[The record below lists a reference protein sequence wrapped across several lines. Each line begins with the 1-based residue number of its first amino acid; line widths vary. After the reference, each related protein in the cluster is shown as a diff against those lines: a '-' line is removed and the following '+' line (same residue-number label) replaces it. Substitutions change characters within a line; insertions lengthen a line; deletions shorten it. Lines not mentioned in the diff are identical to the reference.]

1 MNAPFS
7 AVFRTLNGTAASL
20 SALHETLRCMEAET
34 RTALRLNDQN
44 KERRVCAVQDATDE
58 LLEDFAHECDT
69 LKGDAESLLSA
80 AEIAMN
86 DILDPHFHR
95 MQPQYFSAAMQKP
108 YNTANVCAE
117 ALIARMQKALSA
129 IQAGAKKIK
138 NAFLLPDAA
147 GLIGS
152 VSPDF
157 RKSLYMPI
165 LDTYAH
171 MCRCAEAIE
180 NAPAFT
186 EKTARAHAV
195 CTRKTRQIEAEC
207 TNRRAE
213 ILQKLKADTEAAIT
227 RTNAV
232 LCTPPSAA
240 IFAENA
246 GHAPLFLGTLRIAL
260 PSGKMFI
267 APLTCTKLDRSVLLL
282 TDNTAPHALFCSL
295 ALDLLKSDPAAVVH
309 LADPA
314 HCGNAYKD
322 VFAAFTPSG
331 RAEIWCSAQDFT
343 RGIEALCRAAAEN
356 APNAMHYVFIEN
368 MEQNIPEQ
376 MLEDLI
382 RLMRANTCVRVLVSV
397 RKAISLPHGFQQ
409 KFPALVQN
417 AACCTAKSSG
427 IYISEDVFTVPP
439 EDLPAR
445 RAAALS
451 AVTAQVKKA
460 AVLPLNAR
468 LPHAEGWQ
476 KKSSEAGISL
486 PIGQSDVT
494 RQPVTLAFTEEKPYA
509 LVIGDVN
516 SGKSAL
522 LHTVALQI
530 FANYTPD
537 EVKLA
542 IADFKEGAEFAL
554 YGASRLPAVEAVV
567 ENDDP
572 DCAASFLRYYVS
584 ELHRRQTCFTTL
596 SAETGRLIRKYETYR
611 AVQRETGALSEILP
625 RILLMIDEYQ
635 SLFEGNT
642 ETAALLSELVRKG
655 RTYGVHL
662 IMASQRGVSESA
674 RNTFT
679 AELKDH
685 FSTRLVF
692 RCPPA
697 AARRLFIDRA
707 VDTGRENTGIAAAVL
722 LKTGHALL
730 NDEAGQTERA
740 TVSVQCFYAGD
751 DLIGRMCSLLP
762 RVNGT
767 GETAWLRYNAA
778 SRAAP
783 SALPHGEVTFGD
795 SVCLHKDR
803 AASDADSLKDDGLVS
818 FTPNGTHILCTGSD
832 LRVPAS
838 VLCSAARFAEQEG
851 LSLHIFCAESHP
863 LLRLCPETATVYTTL
878 AAQREALSRQ
888 LREGQNRA
896 VNVFLEMSAEKE
908 FTQPLGTL
916 RPSADAALLKNAV
929 AHSRLS
935 VVFERRCKIVRS
947 ELPQLLALAP
957 IHITA
962 VGDNENLR
970 AALPDTARITA
981 TAFDVP
987 QKDSIHAYY
996 CNRDTEKW
1004 GKIVLF
1010 QPFSP
1015 CQGHL
1020 FKSP

>member
-20 SALHETLRCMEAET
+20 SALHETLRRMEAET

-58 LLEDFAHECDT
+58 LLEDFAHEYDT

-165 LDTYAH
+165 LDAYAH
-171 MCRCAEAIE
+171 MRRCAEAIE

-246 GHAPLFLGTLRIAL
+246 GHAPLFLGTLRLAL
-260 PSGKMFI
+260 PSGKMFT
-267 APLTCTKLDRSVLLL
+267 APLTCTKLDRSVLFL

-295 ALDLLKSDPAAVVH
+295 ALDLLKSDHAAVVH

-356 APNAMHYVFIEN
+356 TPNSMHYVFIEN

-376 MLEDLI
+376 TLEDLI

-417 AACCTAKSSG
+417 AACCTAKNDG

-468 LPHAEGWQ
+468 LPHVEGWQ
-476 KKSSEAGISL
+476 KKSSEAGIFL

-530 FANYTPD
+530 FANYTPG

-584 ELHRRQTCFTTL
+584 ELHRRQTCFTAL

-611 AVQRETGALSEILP
+611 AVQRETGAVSEILP

-642 ETAALLSELVRKG
+642 ETAALLS
-655 RTYGVHL
+655 
-662 IMASQRGVSESA
+662 
-674 RNTFT
+674 
-679 AELKDH
+679 
-685 FSTRLVF
+685 
-692 RCPPA
+692 
-697 AARRLFIDRA
+697 
-707 VDTGRENTGIAAAVL
+707 
-722 LKTGHALL
+722 
-730 NDEAGQTERA
+730 DEAGQTERA

-783 SALPHGEVTFGD
+783 SALSHGEVTFGD

-851 LSLHIFCAESHP
+851 LSLHIFCVESHP

-962 VGDNENLR
+962 VGDSENLR

-981 TAFDVP
+981 TAFDVL

-1004 GKIVLF
+1004 GKVVLF
-1010 QPFSP
+1010 QPFFP

>member
-20 SALHETLRCMEAET
+20 SALHETLRRMEAET

-58 LLEDFAHECDT
+58 LLEDFAHEYDT

-157 RKSLYMPI
+157 RKSIYMPI
-165 LDTYAH
+165 LDAYAH
-171 MCRCAEAIE
+171 MRRCAEAIE

-186 EKTARAHAV
+186 EKTTRAHAV

-246 GHAPLFLGTLRIAL
+246 GHAPLSLGTLRLAL
-260 PSGKMFI
+260 PSGKMFT
-267 APLTCTKLDRSVLLL
+267 APLTCTKLDCSVLFL

-331 RAEIWCSAQDFT
+331 RAEIWYSAQDFT

-356 APNAMHYVFIEN
+356 TPNSMHYVFIEN

-376 MLEDLI
+376 TLEDLI

-397 RKAISLPHGFQQ
+397 RKATSLPHGFQQ

-417 AACCTAKSSG
+417 
-427 IYISEDVFTVPP
+427 
-439 EDLPAR
+439 
-445 RAAALS
+445 
-451 AVTAQVKKA
+451 A

-476 KKSSEAGISL
+476 KKSSEAGIFL

-584 ELHRRQTCFTTL
+584 ELHRRQSCFTAL

-635 SLFEGNT
+635 SLFESNT
-642 ETAALLSELVRKG
+642 ETATLLSELVRKG

-697 AARRLFIDRA
+697 AARRLFSDRA
-707 VDTGRENTGIAAAVL
+707 VDTGRENTGITAAVL

-730 NDEAGQTERA
+730 NDEAGQTERV

-751 DLIGRMCSLLP
+751 NLIGRMCSLLP

-935 VVFERRCKIVRS
+935 VVFERRYKIVRS

-962 VGDNENLR
+962 VGDSENLR
-970 AALPDTARITA
+970 AALPDTAHITA

>member
-20 SALHETLRCMEAET
+20 SALHETLRRMEAET
-34 RTALRLNDQN
+34 RTALRLIDQN
-44 KERRVCAVQDATDE
+44 RERRVCAVQDATDE
-58 LLEDFAHECDT
+58 LLEDFAHEHDT
-69 LKGDAESLLSA
+69 LKGDAESLISA

-165 LDTYAH
+165 LDAYAH
-171 MCRCAEAIE
+171 MRRCAEAIE

-246 GHAPLFLGTLRIAL
+246 GHAPLSLGTLRIAL
-260 PSGKMFI
+260 PSGKMFT
-267 APLTCTKLDRSVLLL
+267 APLTCTKLDRSVLFL

-343 RGIEALCRAAAEN
+343 RGIEALCHAAAEN
-356 APNAMHYVFIEN
+356 TPNSMHYVFIEN

-376 MLEDLI
+376 TLEDLI

-417 AACCTAKSSG
+417 AACCTAKNNG

-476 KKSSEAGISL
+476 KKSSEAGIFL

-494 RQPVTLAFTEEKPYA
+494 CQPVTLAFTEEKPYA

-530 FANYTPD
+530 FANYTPG

-584 ELHRRQTCFTTL
+584 ELHRRQTCFTAL
-596 SAETGRLIRKYETYR
+596 SAETGHLIRKYETYR

-697 AARRLFIDRA
+697 AARRLFSDRA

-740 TVSVQCFYAGD
+740 
-751 DLIGRMCSLLP
+751 
-762 RVNGT
+762 
-767 GETAWLRYNAA
+767 
-778 SRAAP
+778 
-783 SALPHGEVTFGD
+783 
-795 SVCLHKDR
+795 
-803 AASDADSLKDDGLVS
+803 ASDADSLKDDGLVS
-818 FTPNGTHILCTGSD
+818 FTPNGTHILCTGSN

-851 LSLHIFCAESHP
+851 LSLHVFCVESHP

-878 AAQREALSRQ
+878 AAQREMLSRQ
-888 LREGQNRA
+888 LREDQNRA

-947 ELPQLLALAP
+947 ELPQILALAP

-962 VGDNENLR
+962 VGDSENLR

-1010 QPFSP
+1010 QPLSP

>member
-1 MNAPFS
+1 M
-7 AVFRTLNGTAASL
+7 
-20 SALHETLRCMEAET
+20 
-34 RTALRLNDQN
+34 
-44 KERRVCAVQDATDE
+44 
-58 LLEDFAHECDT
+58 
-69 LKGDAESLLSA
+69 
-80 AEIAMN
+80 
-86 DILDPHFHR
+86 
-95 MQPQYFSAAMQKP
+95 
-108 YNTANVCAE
+108 
-117 ALIARMQKALSA
+117 
-129 IQAGAKKIK
+129 
-138 NAFLLPDAA
+138 
-147 GLIGS
+147 
-152 VSPDF
+152 
-157 RKSLYMPI
+157 
-165 LDTYAH
+165 
-171 MCRCAEAIE
+171 
-180 NAPAFT
+180 FT
-186 EKTARAHAV
+186 
-195 CTRKTRQIEAEC
+195 
-207 TNRRAE
+207 
-213 ILQKLKADTEAAIT
+213 
-227 RTNAV
+227 
-232 LCTPPSAA
+232 
-240 IFAENA
+240 
-246 GHAPLFLGTLRIAL
+246 
-260 PSGKMFI
+260 
-267 APLTCTKLDRSVLLL
+267 APLTCTKLDCSVLFL

-356 APNAMHYVFIEN
+356 TPNSMHYVFIEN

-376 MLEDLI
+376 TLEDLI

-417 AACCTAKSSG
+417 AACCTAKNGG

-476 KKSSEAGISL
+476 KKSSEAGVFL

-530 FANYTPD
+530 FANYTPG

-584 ELHRRQTCFTTL
+584 ELHRRQTCFTAL

-697 AARRLFIDRA
+697 AARRLFSDRA

-803 AASDADSLKDDGLVS
+803 AASDADSLKDDGFVS

-838 VLCSAARFAEQEG
+838 VLCSAVRFAEQEG
-851 LSLHIFCAESHP
+851 LSLHIFCVESHP

-962 VGDNENLR
+962 VGDSENLR

-981 TAFDVP
+981 TAFDVL

>member
-7 AVFRTLNGTAASL
+7 NVLDTLHTAASAL
-20 SALHETLRCMEAET
+20 SKLHETRARMEAET

-44 KERRVCAVQDATDE
+44 KESRIRAVQDATDE
-58 LLEDFAHECDT
+58 LLEDFEREHNT
-69 LKGDAESLLSA
+69 LKDDAESLLSA
-80 AEIAMN
+80 AETAMN

-95 MQPQYFSAAMQKP
+95 IQPQYFAAAMRKP
-108 YNTANVCAE
+108 YNTANVRPE
-117 ALIARMQKALSA
+117 ALIARMQKALSQ
-129 IQAGAKKIK
+129 IQTGANKIK

-157 RKSLYMPI
+157 RKALYMPI
-165 LDTYAH
+165 LEAFAH
-171 MCRCAEAIE
+171 MRRCAEAIE
-180 NAPAFT
+180 NAPAFS
-186 EKTARAHAV
+186 EKADRANDV
-195 CTRKTRQIEAEC
+195 CTRKTQQIEAESAA
-207 TNRRAE
+207 RRAE
-213 ILQKLKADTEAAIT
+213 ILQKLKADTKAEVARANAA
-227 RTNAV
+227 
-232 LCTPPSAA
+232 LCAPPAA
-240 IFAENA
+240 ALFAENA
-246 GHAPLFLGTLRIAL
+246 GSAPLSLGTLRIAL
-260 PSGKMFI
+260 PSGK
-267 APLTCTKLDRSVLLL
+267 AYLTPLTCTRLDRSVLFL
-282 TDNTAPHALFCSL
+282 TDDAAPHALFCGL
-295 ALDLLKSDPAAVVH
+295 ALDLLQSDPAAVVH

-314 HCGNAYKD
+314 HCGNAYRD
-322 VFAAFTPSG
+322 IFAAFESSS
-331 RAEIWCSAQDFT
+331 RAEIWRSTADFT
-343 RGIEALCRAAAEN
+343 RGIEALCSAAAEN
-356 APNAMHYVFIEN
+356 APRVLHYVFIEN
-368 MEQNIPEQ
+368 MEQNIPERV
-376 MLEDLI
+376 LEDFI

-409 KFPALVQN
+409 SFPALVQN
-417 AACCTAKSSG
+417 AALCTVKNGG
-427 IYISEDVFTVPP
+427 IYISEDVFAAPP
-439 EDLPAR
+439 EDIPAR

-460 AVLPLNAR
+460 AVLPLNTQ
-468 LPHAEGWQ
+468 LPHAEDWQ
-476 KKSSEAGISL
+476 KKSSEAGIFL
-486 PIGQSDVT
+486 PIGQNDAT
-494 RQPVTLAFTEEKPYA
+494 RQPVTLAFTEEKPYT

-567 ENDDP
+567 ENEDP

-584 ELHRRQTCFTTL
+584 ELHRRQGCFTAL

-611 AVQRETGALSEILP
+611 AVQRETGAVSEILP
-625 RILLMIDEYQ
+625 RILIMIDEYQ
-635 SLFEGNT
+635 SLFEGNA

-662 IMASQRGVSESA
+662 ILASQRGVSESA

-697 AARRLFIDRA
+697 AARRLFSDRA

-722 LKTGHALL
+722 LKTGHALF
-730 NDEAGQTERA
+730 NNEAGQTERG

-767 GETAWLRYNAA
+767 GKTAWLRYNAA

-783 SALPHGEVTFGD
+783 SALPHGAVTFGD

-803 AASDADSLKDDGLVS
+803 AVNDADDVKDDGFVS
-818 FTPNGTHILCTGSD
+818 FWPNGAHILCTGNN

-838 VLCSAARFAEQEG
+838 VLCSAARFAGQEG
-851 LSLHIFCAESHP
+851 LALHVFCAENHP
-863 LLRLCPETATVYTTL
+863 VLRLCTVNAAFHATL
-878 AAQREALSRQ
+878 AEQREALSDQ
-888 LREGQNRA
+888 LQEDQNRA
-896 VNVFLEMSAEKE
+896 VNVFLEMSTEKA

-916 RPSADAALLKNAV
+916 RPSADAELLKNAV
-929 AHSRLS
+929 QNSRLS
-935 VVFERRCKIVRS
+935 VVFERRCKTVRS
-947 ELPQLLALAP
+947 ELPQLLPLAP
-957 IHITA
+957 VTITA
-962 VGDNENLR
+962 VGDSENLR
-970 AALPDTARITA
+970 AALPDTARVTA

-987 QKDSIHAYY
+987 QRDSIHAYY

-1010 QPFSP
+1010 QP
-1015 CQGHL
+1015 C
-1020 FKSP
+1020 